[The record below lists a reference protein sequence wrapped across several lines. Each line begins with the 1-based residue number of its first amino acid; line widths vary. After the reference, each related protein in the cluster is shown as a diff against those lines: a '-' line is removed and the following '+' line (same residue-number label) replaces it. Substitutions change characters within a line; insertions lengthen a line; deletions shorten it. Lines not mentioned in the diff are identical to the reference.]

1 MTKRL
6 YNKNFII
13 LLILCNSD
21 KSFSSNFTYNLTQN
35 IIGKILN
42 IVPPIKDKKKDKKI
56 VNEQDL
62 NNTEI
67 NINNPENNINNPEIN
82 PEININN
89 ENNDVLNIQNNPNI
103 QNENNQQ
110 QINNIQIS
118 YSELI
123 EEHYIWVAFIGT
135 LLKHY
140 KRVENNDRN
149 ELLPQINLDEPINTF
164 FKEPNKGKTTLQ
176 NLSNFFNKRSLKKN
190 FITENKTFIGVIEEY
205 SNKFEQNDIFKII
218 LDFKKKL
225 GGDNKRK
232 IALFWMF
239 TVALGRHAAAELSKK
254 AKQLKK
260 DHFFGEDYIKTNT
273 LKYIEISFKERANLY
288 KKLENMFLLF
298 YKLTERNV
306 ENDTFISKICENMKN
321 NIGDAC
327 FNKSFINLMY
337 RNRNEEESYIDLV
350 EAIRV

>member
-13 LLILCNSD
+13 LLILCNPD
-21 KSFSSNFTYNLTQN
+21 KNFSSNFPYNLMQN
-35 IIGKILN
+35 IIGKILD
-42 IVPPIKDKKKDKKI
+42 IVPPIKD
-56 VNEQDL
+56 
-62 NNTEI
+62 NNQHLDNPEN
-67 NINNPENNINNPEIN
+67 NIDNPENNIDNPENNINN
-82 PEININN
+82 
-89 ENNDVLNIQNNPNI
+89 ENNNIQNIQNNQDI
-103 QNENNQQ
+103 QDENNQQ
-110 QINNIQIS
+110 PINNIQIS
-118 YSELI
+118 YPKLI
-123 EEHYIWVAFIGT
+123 EEHYIWVACLGT
-135 LLKHY
+135 LLKYY
-140 KRVENNDRN
+140 KMVENNDGN
-149 ELLPQINLDEPINTF
+149 ELLHQINLDEPINTF

-176 NLSNFFNKRSLKKN
+176 SLSNFFNKRSLKKN
-190 FITENKTFIGVIEEY
+190 FITENKTFIGIIEEY

-218 LDFKKKL
+218 LDLKKKL
-225 GGDNKRK
+225 GGDNKKK

-239 TVALGRHAAAELSKK
+239 TVALERHAAAELSKK
-254 AKQLKK
+254 AKQLKE

-298 YKLTERNV
+298 YKLAGKNV

-321 NIGDAC
+321 NIGNAC
-327 FNKSFINLMY
+327 FHKSFINLMY

>member
-21 KSFSSNFTYNLTQN
+21 KDFSSNSPYNLMQN
-35 IIGKILN
+35 IIGKILD

-67 NINNPENNINNPEIN
+67 NINNPENNINN
-82 PEININN
+82 
-89 ENNDVLNIQNNPNI
+89 ENNDIPNIQNNPDI

-140 KRVENNDRN
+140 KGAKNNDGN
-149 ELLPQINLDEPINTF
+149 ELLHQINLDEPISAF

-176 NLSNFFNKRSLKKN
+176 SLSNFFNKRSLKKN

-205 SNKFEQNDIFKII
+205 SEKFKPNNPFFNII
-218 LDFKKKL
+218 LDSKKKL
-225 GGDNKRK
+225 GGDNKKK

-239 TVALGRHAAAELSKK
+239 TVALGEHAAAELSKK
-254 AKQLKK
+254 AKQLNE
-260 DHFFGEDYIKTNT
+260 DHYSGEDYIKTNT

-298 YKLTERNV
+298 YKLAGKNV

-337 RNRNEEESYIDLV
+337 RNRNENENGGYIDLV
-350 EAIRV
+350 EAIRIV

>member
-21 KSFSSNFTYNLTQN
+21 KGSPSNFTYNLTQN
-35 IIGKILN
+35 IIGKILD

-67 NINNPENNINNPEIN
+67 NINNPENNINN
-82 PEININN
+82 
-89 ENNDVLNIQNNPNI
+89 ENNNILNIQNNPNI
-103 QNENNQQ
+103 QDENNQQ
-110 QINNIQIS
+110 QINNIQVS
-118 YSELI
+118 YSNLI

-140 KRVENNDRN
+140 KRVENNDGD
-149 ELLPQINLDEPINTF
+149 ELLPQIKLNEQINAF
-164 FKEPNKGKTTLQ
+164 FKEPNEGETTLQ
-176 NLSNFFNKRSLKKN
+176 KLSKFFNKRSLKKN
-190 FITENKTFIGVIEEY
+190 FITENKTFIDVIGKY
-205 SNKFEQNDIFKII
+205 SNKFKQNNLFFDIIS
-218 LDFKKKL
+218 KL
-225 GGDNKRK
+225 KENLWDDNKKK

-254 AKQLKK
+254 AEQFKE
-260 DHFFGEDYIKTNT
+260 DHVFGEDYIQTNT
-273 LKYIEISFKERANLY
+273 LKYIEISFKERAILY

-298 YKLTERNV
+298 YELAGKNV

-337 RNRNEEESYIDLV
+337 RNRNRNKNKNKDDDYMDLV
-350 EAIRV
+350 EAIRRV